1 MSFIPNPNI
10 IYVGLAACL
19 MTEATAKG
27 LQNFDMNEALYNLVF
42 AEKYPSDIGI
52 TQYINHT

>member
-1 MSFIPNPNI
+1 
-10 IYVGLAACL
+10 

-27 LQNFDMNEALYNLVF
+27 LQNFDMNEALYTLVL